1 MTAVQK
7 FPADCIE
14 SGASYFWLDEDGIM
28 VILNKPTV
36 LQTRA
41 DAEENILVTR
51 KVSAGT
57 PRPLLIDITDIKS
70 MSREAREV
78 YANEGAEGKVKAV
91 ALITKS
97 AMGRIVGNF
106 FLGFNRPSVPTR
118 LFNDAEA
125 ARKWLLAYV

>member
-1 MTAVQK
+1 MTAIRK
-7 FPADCIE
+7 LPDNCIE

-91 ALITKS
+91 ALITRS

-106 FLGFNRPSVPTR
+106 FLGFNKPSVPTR
-118 LFNDAEA
+118 LFNDAET